1 MDIARSLNSKIF
13 KPLNSF
19 NEDKAQHILNK
30 RANSKLNYVE
40 GIFADSLKDHW
51 EMVEDGFL
59 YKKIALK
66 DLNYLRE
73 LKLSYYLQNR
83 FFARTYDLR
92 FEFDIPIAR
101 KEKAEFELSYS
112 GKTQIKGAKFK
123 MIAGEENDTGLFEK
137 LNNNLICDRLLK
149 LDFLDLKIK
158 YSTHDGA
165 WKICA
170 ESIIGSA
177 TWNFVPPMFQVI
189 KPTPQEC
196 ILTIELFQL
205 ILDALASDGGSE
217 ALDCR

>member
-1 MDIARSLNSKIF
+1 MDIARSLNTKFF

-30 RANSKLNYVE
+30 RANSKLNYVV

-51 EMVEDGFL
+51 EIIEDGFL

-92 FEFDIPIAR
+92 FDFQIPIAR
-101 KEKAEFELSYS
+101 KDGAEFDLSYS
-112 GKTQIKGAKFK
+112 GKTQIKGAMFK
-123 MIAGEENDTGLFEK
+123 MIAGEEADAGLLER
-137 LNNNLICDRLLK
+137 LNSKFICDRLLK

-158 YSTHDGA
+158 YSTREGI

-177 TWNFVPPMFQVI
+177 AWNFIPPMFQVI

-196 ILTIELFQL
+196 ILIIELFQL
-205 ILDALASDGGSE
+205 ILDALASDGE
-217 ALDCR
+217 NKAIDCP